1 MMITYI
7 QTKIVYKSFSIKTL
21 CLLKLK
27 NDGDEV
33 GLEFMGNEYAY
44 ISVKR
49 INGNNHI
56 QLKSGAFNQENDI
69 VLEDYIYNRDSIE
82 FINIGN
88 KDNGDVISNISS

>member
-1 MMITYI
+1 
-7 QTKIVYKSFSIKTL
+7 
-21 CLLKLK
+21 
-27 NDGDEV
+27 
-33 GLEFMGNEYAY
+33 MGNEYAY

-82 FINIGN
+82 FIMKFKYPGIYQLGFNGEYFKNIFTAKPG
-88 KDNGDVISNISS
+88 K